1 MEGNLVVSFDFVDEN
16 GHKLIDDRY
25 SNTLVT
31 PVHGENVTI
40 NDYIDFQLALS
51 NFLNRYLTDNL
62 SRHLVSHP
70 PVTISLT
77 EQHSS
82 EYQRL

>member
-40 NDYIDFQLALS
+40 NDYIVFSWLFQ
-51 NFLNRYLTDNL
+51 
-62 SRHLVSHP
+62 
-70 PVTISLT
+70 IS
-77 EQHSS
+77 
-82 EYQRL
+82 